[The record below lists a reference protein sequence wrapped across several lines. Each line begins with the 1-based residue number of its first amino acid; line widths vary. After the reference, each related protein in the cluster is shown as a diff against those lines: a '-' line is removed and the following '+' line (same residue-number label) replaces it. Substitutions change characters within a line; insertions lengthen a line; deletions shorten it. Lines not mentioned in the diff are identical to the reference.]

1 MYRRPMAERTA
12 FDVVVK
18 PGESIQAAIEKA
30 PEIPTV
36 PFKILLL
43 NGTYHQKVIID
54 RPNIVLVGENRDS
67 TRIVL
72 AETAQTRAITEY
84 HGRPVGNGVI
94 VLQEG
99 ADDCV
104 ISGLTVYNNYGTAV
118 ENTTIH
124 QMAILDVPLVPSSST
139 VMYGPMETMPFP
151 CGRPEAMVCI
161 IMPISIFVVRV
172 WISLSSRMVL
182 CHTLPFLW

>member
-1 MYRRPMAERTA
+1 M
-12 FDVVVK
+12 
-18 PGESIQAAIEKA
+18 
-30 PEIPTV
+30 
-36 PFKILLL
+36 
-43 NGTYHQKVIID
+43 IID

-124 QMAILDVPLVPSSST
+124 QMAIFGRATRTIIINSNVWADGNDALSLWAPGSNG
-139 VMYGPMETMPFP
+139 MYYHADLYLRCPGVEF
-151 CGRPEAMVCI
+151 
-161 IMPISIFVVRV
+161 
-172 WISLSSRMVL
+172 SLSSRMVL
-182 CHTLPFLW
+182 CHTLPIFMVIAVP

>member
-1 MYRRPMAERTA
+1 M
-12 FDVVVK
+12 
-18 PGESIQAAIEKA
+18 
-30 PEIPTV
+30 
-36 PFKILLL
+36 
-43 NGTYHQKVIID
+43 IID

-124 QMAILDVPLVPSSST
+124 QMAIFGRATRTIIINSNVWADGNDALSLWAPGSNG
-139 VMYGPMETMPFP
+139 MYYHADLYLRCP
-151 CGRPEAMVCI
+151 
-161 IMPISIFVVRV
+161 V
-172 WISLSSRMVL
+172 WIFFVLADGAMPHAAIFMVIAV
-182 CHTLPFLW
+182 P